1 MVLDDDVV
9 AHTLLTFINQRLQ
22 ATSKTI
28 EKVIWSGS
36 PTDLYKEVRTIAEN
50 ERQGQFFPKLS
61 AHFMKKVN
69 EIKVNIR
76 DEGYSIEKL
85 RKHSGREI
93 YIKYLGKKTE
103 NEDTTE
109 AGDSKQ
115 EALAIG
121 VTPTPPTD
129 PDDEMPF

>member
-1 MVLDDDVV
+1 
-9 AHTLLTFINQRLQ
+9 
-22 ATSKTI
+22 
-28 EKVIWSGS
+28 
-36 PTDLYKEVRTIAEN
+36 
-50 ERQGQFFPKLS
+50 
-61 AHFMKKVN
+61 MKKVN